1 MFQCTLWQE
10 LICYKVSRHK
20 IDAVFTRHE
29 ALQDAGSLE
38 ALGFSQVSLGLHIN
52 DLQQYKA
59 VLEWNP
65 RLPLPQV
72 PKLLI
77 AKGTA

>member
-1 MFQCTLWQE
+1 M
-10 LICYKVSRHK
+10 LICYKVPRHK
-20 IDAVFTRHE
+20 IDAVFAKHE
-29 ALQDAGSLE
+29 ALQGPASLE

-52 DLQQYKA
+52 DLQLYKA
-59 VLEWNP
+59 ILEWNP
-65 RLPLPQV
+65 RVPLPQV